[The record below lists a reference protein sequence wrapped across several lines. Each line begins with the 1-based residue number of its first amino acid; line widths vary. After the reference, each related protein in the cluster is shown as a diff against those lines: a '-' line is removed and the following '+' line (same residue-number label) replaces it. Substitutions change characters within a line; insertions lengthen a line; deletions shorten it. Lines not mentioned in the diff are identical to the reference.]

1 MAGTRFDCKE
11 HSLFDGS
18 GTAAGGAGGGP
29 GVRGRRAV
37 SVAPPRHSRL
47 LAGVGIGFDAVV
59 DAGVVNKVV
68 HTHYL
73 IYKLTHRQRSDPHR
87 CALNSTNLANK
98 LDRLG
103 YSR

>member
-37 SVAPPRHSRL
+37 SVAPPRHSRRVACGL
-47 LAGVGIGFDAVV
+47 ESAVQPGRALYGSVVTHKPRDAAAAGD
-59 DAGVVNKVV
+59 
-68 HTHYL
+68 YEWL
-73 IYKLTHRQRSDPHR
+73 Y
-87 CALNSTNLANK
+87 
-98 LDRLG
+98 RL
-103 YSR
+103 SRICPQ

>member
-37 SVAPPRHSRL
+37 SVAPPRHSRRVACGL
-47 LAGVGIGFDAVV
+47 ESAVQYIAWDKIMGRRVGIERL
-59 DAGVVNKVV
+59 K
-68 HTHYL
+68 
-73 IYKLTHRQRSDPHR
+73 SM
-87 CALNSTNLANK
+87 NSNDHHEIPSGNQ
-98 LDRLG
+98 
-103 YSR
+103 